1 MDYPDLK
8 IKNIM
13 NKKAYIKPSIEVTE
27 LVSEVVMSTTS
38 IGIVRG
44 KKFDTSDDEYEQ
56 YVNARRDVW
65 GTEW

>member
-1 MDYPDLK
+1 
-8 IKNIM
+8 M

-27 LVSEVVMSTTS
+27 LVSEVVMSATS
-38 IGIVRG
+38 SIVIRG
-44 KKFDTSDDEYEQ
+44 DKKFDTSSDDYEQ

>member
-1 MDYPDLK
+1 
-8 IKNIM
+8 M

-27 LVSEVVMSTTS
+27 LVSEVVMSATS
-38 IGIVRG
+38 SIVIRG
-44 KKFDTSDDEYEQ
+44 DKKFDTSNDEYEQ

>member
-1 MDYPDLK
+1 
-8 IKNIM
+8 M